1 MDERRVRKGRGAV
14 SNPAGR
20 FETMPSVAVSD
31 GWADGWADGWESA
44 ADDFPMPDPRTT
56 FTPDRTRDLIAT
68 NRSPDVPFEQSIN
81 PYKGCEHG
89 CVYCYARPTHAFLD
103 LSPGLDFETRIFY
116 KTDPVARLQEAFERP
131 GYQCRPLAI
140 GTNTDPYQPGE
151 KQLRVTRQVL
161 ETLLDYRHPVS
172 IVTKGALILRDLDLL
187 SELAGHGL
195 TTVAISITTL
205 NNELKTKL
213 EPRTASP
220 SARLRVVRELN
231 AAGVPVG
238 VMFAPVIP
246 VINDQ
251 EIETVVAQSAQAGA
265 GFVGYVMLRLPFEV
279 KDLFEEWL
287 TTHYPQ
293 KANHVM
299 NRVRDLRGGKAYQAG
314 WGVRMRGQG
323 VYAELI
329 AKRVEVARRK
339 NGLERA
345 PRRMEL
351 RTDLFRRTQRELF

>member
-31 GWADGWADGWESA
+31 GWENAL
-44 ADDFPMPDPRTT
+44 DDFPAPDPRTT
-56 FTPDRTRDLIAT
+56 FTPDQTRDIIAT
-68 NRSPDVPFEQSIN
+68 NRSPDVPFEQSVN

-116 KTDPVARLQEAFERP
+116 KTDPAARLREAFEHP
-131 GYQCRPLAI
+131 GYRCRTLAI

-151 KQLRVTRQVL
+151 KRLRVTRQVL

-172 IVTKGALILRDLDLL
+172 IVTKGSLILRDLDLL
-187 SELAGHGL
+187 TELAGHGL
-195 TTVAISITTL
+195 ATVAISITTL
-205 NNELKTKL
+205 HNELKTKL

-220 SARLRVVRELN
+220 AARLRVVREL
-231 AAGVPVG
+231 AAAAVPVG

-246 VINDQ
+246 VINDH
-251 EIETVVAQSAQAGA
+251 EIETVVARSAQAGA

-293 KANHVM
+293 KASHVM
-299 NRVRDLRGGKAYQAG
+299 NRVRDLRGGKAYQAQ

-329 AKRVEVARRK
+329 AKRFALARRK

>member
-20 FETMPSVAVSD
+20 FETTPSVAVSD
-31 GWADGWADGWESA
+31 GW
-44 ADDFPMPDPRTT
+44 DDAPDDVPAPDPRTT
-56 FTPDRTRDLIAT
+56 FTPDQTRDLIAT

-131 GYQCRPLAI
+131 GYQCRTLAI

-151 KQLRVTRQVL
+151 KRLRVTRQVL

-187 SELAGHGL
+187 RELAGHGL
-195 TTVAISITTL
+195 ATVAISITTL
-205 NNELKTKL
+205 SNELKTKL

-220 SARLRVVRELN
+220 SARLRVVRELS

-246 VINDQ
+246 VINDH
-251 EIETVVAQSAQAGA
+251 EIETVVAHSAQAGA

-299 NRVRDLRGGKAYQAG
+299 NRVRDLRGGKAYQAE

-329 AKRVEVARRK
+329 AKRFEVARRK
-339 NGLERA
+339 NGLERS

-351 RTDLFRRTQRELF
+351 RTDLFRRTQRALF

>member
-31 GWADGWADGWESA
+31 GWEDA
-44 ADDFPMPDPRTT
+44 ADDLPPPDPRTT

-103 LSPGLDFETRIFY
+103 LSPGIDFETRIFY
-116 KTDPVARLQEAFERP
+116 KTDPVARLREAFERP
-131 GYQCRPLAI
+131 GYQCRTLAM

-151 KQLRVTRQVL
+151 KRLRVTRQVL

-187 SELAGHGL
+187 SELASHGL
-195 TTVAISITTL
+195 ATAAISITTMSH
-205 NNELKTKL
+205 ELKTKL

-220 SARLRVVRELN
+220 SARLRVVREL
-231 AAGVPVG
+231 AAANVPVG

-246 VINDQ
+246 VLNDH
-251 EIETVVAQSAQAGA
+251 EIETVVAQAAQAGA

-287 TTHYPQ
+287 ATHYPQ
-293 KANHVM
+293 KADHVM
-299 NRVRDLRGGKAYQAG
+299 NRVRDLRGGKAYEAQ
-314 WGVRMRGQG
+314 WGVRMRGRG

-329 AKRVEVARRK
+329 AKRFEVARRK
-339 NGLERA
+339 NGLEQA